1 MILMD
6 VEVIPAILVKSREE
20 LIAQIEK
27 VKQNVKTV
35 HIDIMDNAFVPNST
49 VGLESL
55 TNLPSGISYEFHW
68 MVKDPENWISKVPGK
83 HRHLVHVE
91 TIFDWSEIEKTRA
104 LGGEIGL
111 AINPPTSIEK
121 IYPYINDKGIKEVL
135 IMTVNPGFSGQKYI
149 VEVES
154 KIRSLRAKF
163 PNLEIEVDGGINAE
177 TSERASEAGANFLA
191 ASSAIFMAK
200 SIPDALQN
208 IYESGI
214 RGRNKGQTCCSEKT
228 TAEIDVP
235 KLITE
240 SSKQT
245 LLEQSPSVGVGATKI
260 TDIKELYL
268 LSNNIRQSIVKMLHE
283 AKSGHPAGAMGL
295 ADVFAALYFNVLNQD
310 PKNPGWEGRDRF
322 VLSNGHACPGLYA
335 TLAEAG
341 YFPKEELMTLRKLG
355 SRLQG
360 HPHRESLPGIE
371 NSSGPLGQGLSIA
384 VGMALVAKREKKGW
398 RVYCVC
404 SDGEHNEGQIWEAA
418 LLASK
423 FKLGNLVAI
432 MDRNNIQIDGFT
444 EDVLPLEP
452 LEEKYRTFGWHVIS
466 IDGHNIHQI
475 ISACNEA
482 KTMLDKPTM
491 IIAHTVPGKDISFM
505 EFITEWHGKSPGDK
519 EAITALK
526 DLEQERK
533 FYGNE
538 QREC

>member
-1 MILMD
+1 MIQMD

-27 VKQNVKTV
+27 VKPSVTTV
-35 HIDIMDNAFVPNST
+35 HIDIMDNIFVPNNT
-49 VGLESL
+49 IGLESL

-83 HRHLVHVE
+83 HRHIIHVE

-104 LGGEIGL
+104 SGGKIGL
-111 AINPPTSIEK
+111 AINPPTPIEK
-121 IYPYINDKGIKEVL
+121 LYPYINDKDIKQVL
-135 IMTVNPGFSGQKYI
+135 IMTVNPGYSGQKYI
-149 VEVES
+149 AEVES
-154 KIRSLRAKF
+154 KIKALRAKF
-163 PNLEIEVDGGINAE
+163 PDLEIEVDGGINPE
-177 TSERASEAGANFLA
+177 TSERASGAGANILA

-200 SIPDALQN
+200 SIPDAVQN

-214 RGRNKGQTCCSEKT
+214 RGRNKWQTCSKKT
-228 TAEIDVP
+228 TIEVEAP

-240 SSKQT
+240 PPKQT
-245 LLEQSPSVGVGATKI
+245 LLALSPSDGVGAIKI
-260 TDIKELYL
+260 TDIKKLYL
-268 LSNNIRQSIVKMLHE
+268 LSNNIRQSIVKMLHA
-283 AKSGHPAGAMGL
+283 AKSGHPAGSMGL

-310 PKNPGWEGRDRF
+310 PKNPSWEGRDRLI
-322 VLSNGHACPGLYA
+322 LSNGHVCPGLYA
-335 TLAEAG
+335 TIAEAG

-371 NSSGPLGQGLSIA
+371 NCSGPLGQGLSIA

-452 LEEKYRTFGWHVIS
+452 LEEKYRAFGWNVIS
-466 IDGHNIHQI
+466 IDGHNIQQI

-482 KTMLDKPTM
+482 KTIIDKPTM

-519 EAITALK
+519 EAITALE
-526 DLEQERK
+526 DLEKERK
-533 FYGNE
+533 FYRNE
-538 QREC
+538 ERE

>member
-1 MILMD
+1 MD

-49 VGLESL
+49 IGLESL

-68 MVKDPENWISKVPGK
+68 MVKDPENWITKVPGK

-200 SIPDALQN
+200 SIPDALQD

-228 TAEIDVP
+228 TAEIAVP

-240 SSKQT
+240 CSKQT

-268 LSNNIRQSIVKMLHE
+268 LSNNVRQSIVKMLHE

-295 ADVFAALYFNVLNQD
+295 ADVFVALYFNVLNQD
-310 PKNPGWEGRDRF
+310 PKNPSWDGRDRF

-335 TLAEAG
+335 TMAEAG

-371 NSSGPLGQGLSIA
+371 TSSGPLGQGLSIA

-482 KTMLDKPTM
+482 KTILDKPTM

-519 EAITALK
+519 EAITALN